1 MFQQLATYLSQYK
14 QVAIPGVGSFELVQ
28 QPATLDV
35 ASSINAQG
43 DAFKNT
49 SASEVNTTSAAANS
63 ISIITPWNT
72 GNERNNNATNSTG

>member
-1 MFQQLATYLSQYK
+1 MNNKLVFVISFLS
-14 QVAIPGVGSFELVQ
+14 AFIILET
-28 QPATLDV
+28 TLEV

-49 SASEVNTTSAAANS
+49 SASEVNTTSAANS
-63 ISIITPWNT
+63 ISVITPWNT

>member
-1 MFQQLATYLSQYK
+1 MNNKLVFVISFLS
-14 QVAIPGVGSFELVQ
+14 AFIILET
-28 QPATLDV
+28 TLEV

-63 ISIITPWNT
+63 ISIISIITPWNT

>member
-1 MFQQLATYLSQYK
+1 MNNKLVFVISFLS
-14 QVAIPGVGSFELVQ
+14 AFIILET
-28 QPATLDV
+28 TLEV